1 MKTILVV
8 TTSYFPFMGGGEVG
22 VKRLL
27 KGIKANFGDCELCI
41 LTPKFHPSHPA
52 FELEDGVKILRYNSC
67 LLRYPSRL
75 FPDAFNLIIHMFY
88 GLVFMGRYIKE
99 INPDFVLI
107 NFLLP
112 SAFPASYHL
121 NRHNIPALLFLAGN
135 DIHNANWLIKRANGY
150 VFKHVKGI
158 ITASDFVRKTI
169 QTAYA
174 KNGLNVEVVPYGLDL
189 AEYRCGPKPSR
200 QEIKI
205 LCVQRLVK
213 IKGTEYL
220 IKALAQLASEGV
232 SNFVVDIVGD
242 GEEREDLERLA
253 ETLGVKTKVSFHGN
267 IENDRVKAFYEDSDL
282 FVLPTLTE
290 PFGIVLL
297 EAMATNNIIIA
308 SRCGGIPEII
318 THERTGILCEPGN
331 VHELSSTLRSV
342 LTNIQQFKPL
352 AANAQRDV
360 AKYDQA
366 LIAKRIV
373 DRMLSMA

>member
-1 MKTILVV
+1 M
-8 TTSYFPFMGGGEVG
+8 G

-27 KGIKANFGDCELCI
+27 KGIKDNSGDYELCI
-41 LTPKFHPSHPA
+41 LTPRFHPTHPA
-52 FELEDGVKILRYNSC
+52 FELEDGVKIFRYNSC
-67 LLRYPSRL
+67 LLKYPSRL
-75 FPDAFNLIIHMFY
+75 FPEAFNLIMHMFY
-88 GLVFMGRYIKE
+88 GLVFMGRYIKK

-112 SAFPASYHL
+112 SAFPATYHL
-121 NRHNIPALLFLAGN
+121 SRHNIPALLFLAGN
-135 DIHNANWLIKRANGY
+135 DIHNANWLIKRTNRY
-150 VFKHVKGI
+150 VFKHVKGV
-158 ITASDFVRKTI
+158 ITASEFVRTTI

-174 KNGLNVEVVPYGLDL
+174 RNGLNVEVIPYGLDI
-189 AEYRCGPKPSR
+189 AEYWCGPKPSR
-200 QEIKI
+200 RQIKI

-220 IKALAQLASEGV
+220 IKALAQVASEGV

-242 GEEREDLERLA
+242 GEERYDLERLA
-253 ETLGVKTKVSFHGN
+253 ATLGVKTRVNFHGN
-267 IENDRVKAFYEDSDL
+267 IENDQIKAFYEDSDL

-318 THERTGILCEPGN
+318 THERNGILCEPGN
-331 VHELSSTLRSV
+331 VHELSSTLRLV
-342 LTNIQQFKPL
+342 LANIQQFKPL

-360 AKYDQA
+360 AKYDQP